1 MFFIFFVK
9 KGKADYNFVDTVLN
23 LGRVLFLDT
32 VSFLGR
38 VLNFSIN
45 NQDKYEGAFLAER
58 RVLATFQSGAPR
70 FAFYDQGFCLHGILL
85 LIVHWTISRVRLIN
99 SETGN
104 TWRFRRQSLL
114 YDKSQKS

>member
-70 FAFYDQGFCLHGILL
+70 FAFYDQGFCLLVSGEEREIYTFAKCTNPQYL
-85 LIVHWTISRVRLIN
+85 R
-99 SETGN
+99 
-104 TWRFRRQSLL
+104 
-114 YDKSQKS
+114 